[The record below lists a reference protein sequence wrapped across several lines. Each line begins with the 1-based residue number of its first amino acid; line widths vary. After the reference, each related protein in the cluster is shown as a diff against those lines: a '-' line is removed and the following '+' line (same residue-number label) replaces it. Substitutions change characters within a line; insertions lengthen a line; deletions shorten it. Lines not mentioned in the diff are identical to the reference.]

1 MGLLIKKSYS
11 YLLPVTVLGLS
22 IGGALN
28 QDVPSLLIMI
38 LVICIAVG
46 LVGFGKLER
55 RVYPILLGAIGLALL
70 YQTTLYSLY
79 MIGTD
84 IHQEYYYFRL
94 ACNGWDVNIPHN
106 YNSALG
112 ITVLA
117 PFLSKALHIDG
128 IWIFKVIYPAIFSL
142 TPVILY
148 YAFRK
153 ILDEKSAFLSS
164 FFFVSMPVWS
174 LEAVSISK
182 LQLAGPLL
190 ALMVLLGV
198 SDLGGRRKIAL
209 AILIGAGLAVVYYT
223 INFLLLLY
231 LSIGVVLLAVVRVL
245 PKIKTLDKLPLEGL
259 IVTLVVI
266 TALSLTYF
274 GGLGIGT
281 PLKTFAYYSYSVIGG
296 INPAVLSPTSVSPE
310 EYAHSD
316 VLKTLEDIPNRNT
329 ILRAATGL
337 DFFETTLPGKLF
349 RILQLATSLLVLL
362 GIMYL
367 VKNYRKIPETYLLFV
382 GVALLVLLL
391 GALKPGFSS
400 LMSMTRLYHASLYVS
415 APLLVIGGI
424 NPVVLSPTSVSP
436 EEYAHSAVLKTPE
449 DAPNRN
455 TILRAATGLDLFE
468 TTLPGKLFRISQLA
482 TGLLILLGII
492 FLIKSY
498 GKIPETY
505 LLFVGVVLLVL
516 LLGALKP
523 GFSSLMGMTRLYHTS
538 LYISAP
544 LLVIG
549 GIFLFKQRTGP
560 VIACGILIPY
570 FLLTSGFVFE
580 ITRVPDIGSPDLPY
594 SIALSS
600 HRIDIVGIYEWE
612 DEAAAK
618 YLISTFDSRY
628 PEEKP
633 GYTTVTKN
641 KHIYADLPGMEFLYE
656 FPEIGS
662 SRAFS
667 FPRDSVPDDSYIFL
681 RKWNVDNQKVTY
693 GISTGLRRSYTYEK
707 LGMDKLLGGRLLL
720 YDRGAQIYGPKR

>member
-281 PLKTFAYYSYSVIGG
+281 PLKTFAYYSYS
-296 INPAVLSPTSVSPE
+296 
-310 EYAHSD
+310 
-316 VLKTLEDIPNRNT
+316 
-329 ILRAATGL
+329 
-337 DFFETTLPGKLF
+337 
-349 RILQLATSLLVLL
+349 
-362 GIMYL
+362 
-367 VKNYRKIPETYLLFV
+367 
-382 GVALLVLLL
+382 
-391 GALKPGFSS
+391 
-400 LMSMTRLYHASLYVS
+400 
-415 APLLVIGGI
+415 VIGGI